1 MLNEYQ
7 ILKNYTKN
15 TALLWKQSRGI
26 ATDDVADK
34 MDAAMLDWMVEL
46 TDCLGIWIEKGLQMT
61 DGELILAD
69 TNIGAL
75 VESWL
80 KFFYC
85 VHYRDYV
92 RERQN
97 GAGRQPMRE
106 PEKLQFVELQQFS
119 EGRLWD
125 AGSSWNQ
132 WVDKIRNRRNGV
144 HSFLF
149 RDIGTAQDFITDVD
163 ELLNFVRLIH
173 DRLPP
178 IEDSITEFPEGYVP
192 YPENLVGNLF

>member
-1 MLNEYQ
+1 MSNEYQ

-85 VHYRDYV
+85 VHYQDYV

-106 PEKLQFVELQQFS
+106 PEELRNILAKEDFGIQAQTGISGWIKS
-119 EGRLWD
+119 E
-125 AGSSWNQ
+125 
-132 WVDKIRNRRNGV
+132 
-144 HSFLF
+144 
-149 RDIGTAQDFITDVD
+149 T
-163 ELLNFVRLIH
+163 E
-173 DRLPP
+173 
-178 IEDSITEFPEGYVP
+178 ETEFTPSCSEI
-192 YPENLVGNLF
+192 